1 DLTSKV
7 SGEEQG
13 QRMWQG
19 GEGLS
24 SRRLSAL
31 SFTLLYLVKWVI
43 YVRPDVVI
51 GLTCDANKHAF
62 KLTELFFWKNGT

>member
-1 DLTSKV
+1 MNELLEP
-7 SGEEQG
+7 GFWLG
-13 QRMWQG
+13 
-19 GEGLS
+19 
-24 SRRLSAL
+24 RLSAL
-31 SFTLLYLVKWVI
+31 SFTLLYLVNWVI